1 MPTTRV
7 KIGLAIEFR
16 NDDQTRSCHD
26 AYLEQL
32 DAVEWAD
39 RAGFHYIWF
48 GEHHFA
54 PAAYIPAPL
63 LFATAI
69 ALRTRRIRIC
79 NGVLLLP
86 LYQPARLAE
95 EAAVVD
101 VLSDGRFELGVG
113 LGWREQEYE
122 ALGVSMARR
131 GERADEAL
139 EVIHSL
145 WRDDKVT
152 FEGKHFNMHDV
163 TLSPRPVQHPRPR
176 IWIGGSTAAAAR
188 RAALYGDG
196 IVATGLTA
204 QLHTIYRTE
213 LEKQNKN
220 PDEGLMW
227 NSFRWLIVSETP
239 EATFRQVAP
248 LVADWVNYYVD
259 WGNTAMPRVARLEDL
274 HDPLHNFR
282 VLSPQQAVEY
292 ISEYLAAVPCHG
304 ITINLAPPGYP
315 IERAKDHAALFLDKV
330 APHLG

>member
-1 MPTTRV
+1 MPSTQL

-16 NDDQTRSCHD
+16 NEDPARSFHD
-26 AYLEQL
+26 VYLEQL
-32 DAVEWAD
+32 DAVEWAEG
-39 RAGFHYIWF
+39 AGFDYIWF
-48 GEHHFA
+48 GEHHFS
-54 PAAYIPAPL
+54 PTGYVPAPL

-79 NGVLLLP
+79 NAVLLLP

-95 EAAVVD
+95 EGAVVD

-122 ALGVSMARR
+122 ALGVSMAGR

-139 EVIHSL
+139 EVIHRL
-145 WRDDKVT
+145 WGGDNVT
-152 FEGKHFNMHDV
+152 FEGEHFSMHDI

-176 IWIGGSTAAAAR
+176 IWIGGLTAAAAR
-188 RAALYGDG
+188 RAARYGDG
-196 IVATGLTA
+196 LAVTGGTA
-204 QLHTIYRTE
+204 RLDAIYRAE

-227 NSFRWLIVSETP
+227 NSFRWFFVSETP

-248 LVADWVNYYVD
+248 YVADWVNYYVD
-259 WGNTAMPRVARLEDL
+259 WGITAWPRVTRLEEL
-274 HDPLHNFR
+274 HDPVHHFR
-282 VLSPQQAVEY
+282 VLSPQQAVDY

-304 ITINLAPPGYP
+304 ITINLQPPRYP
-315 IERAKDHAALFLDKV
+315 IERAKEHAALFLDKV
-330 APHLG
+330 VPHLR